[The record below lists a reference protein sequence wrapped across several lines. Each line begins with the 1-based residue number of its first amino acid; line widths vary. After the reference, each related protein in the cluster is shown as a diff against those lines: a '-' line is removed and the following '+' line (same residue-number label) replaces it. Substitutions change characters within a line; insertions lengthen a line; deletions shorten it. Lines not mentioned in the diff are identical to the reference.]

1 MKKLQVFYEGW
12 GERWHW
18 PPWQMMADTCC
29 LNTALRHFN
38 KAWSFRP
45 GTWSSEPKP
54 TAVFRNTRCAYLAW
68 WPMPCP
74 MAGG

>member
-12 GERWHW
+12 GERW
-18 PPWQMMADTCC
+18 PM
-29 LNTALRHFN
+29 
-38 KAWSFRP
+38 AWSFRP

>member
-12 GERWHW
+12 GERW
-18 PPWQMMADTCC
+18 PMATLADDGEYLH
-29 LNTALRHFN
+29 LNKT
-38 KAWSFRP
+38 WSFRP